1 MAPDFQLPSYVEL
14 QARKDGRPSGSAWGV
29 FGDDDEL
36 GTVNLLTAARVLAGV
51 REVRRGDVYSL
62 NWRIDQ
68 PSPNPW
74 RQPPKRTH
82 LSGGNAVGRDDYLA
96 PFYLQFSTQWDGLRH
111 VRLPEGFYNG
121 VSAEAVDA
129 PDGTALGI
137 QSWSTHALVGRG
149 VLLDVAGHQAA
160 LGQAIDPSTRFE
172 IGPELLDATAEAQ
185 SVQVQEGDVLLIRT
199 GWTGWYEAL
208 STSQRQEALTS
219 HSPQPGLA
227 PTEEIA
233 AWLWDRHVAA
243 VAADNTA
250 LEAAPLQFQG
260 GRFLHPR
267 LIAGLG
273 LAIGEHFWLDDLTVA
288 CADDRRWSFFF
299 TSVPLN
305 VPGGVGSP
313 PNALAIR

>member
-1 MAPDFQLPSYVEL
+1 VPEVELPSYAEL
-14 QARKDGRPSGSAWGV
+14 LTRKDGRPPGTAWGV
-29 FGDDDEL
+29 FGDHDEL
-36 GTVNLLTAARVLAGV
+36 GTVNLLTTARVLAGV
-51 REVRRGDVYSL
+51 REVRRGDVHSL

-74 RQPPKRTH
+74 REPPKRTH
-82 LSGGNAVGRDDYLA
+82 LSAGNAVGRDDYLA

-111 VRLPEGFYNG
+111 VRLAEGFYNG

-129 PDGTALGI
+129 PDATTLGI
-137 QSWSTHALVGRG
+137 QAWAHHAIVGRG

-160 LGQAIDPSTRFE
+160 AGQPIDQSTRFE
-172 IGPELLDATAEAQ
+172 IGPDLLDATMEAQ
-185 SVQVQEGDVLLIRT
+185 SVQVLEGDILLIRT
-199 GWTGWYEAL
+199 GWAGWYEAL
-208 STSQRQEALTS
+208 STSQRQEALTA

-227 PTEEIA
+227 PSEEMA
-233 AWLWDRHVAA
+233 AWLWDHHVAA

-267 LIAGLG
+267 LIAGFG
-273 LAIGEHFWLDDLTVA
+273 LAIGEHFWLDDVA
-288 CADDRRWSFFF
+288 AACREDGRWTFFF
-299 TSVPLN
+299 TSAPLN